1 MSMKKML
8 AVVAAASLVAVAAPA
23 FAANPFSDVPMNHW
37 AYDAVEQMAAKGIL
51 EGYPNGTF
59 KGNRAMTRYEIAQMV
74 ARMMANGVGG
84 ADADKLKALI
94 VEFAPELEALGVK
107 VDGFDGRL
115 TKLEKGLAGWKIS
128 GQMRFDWNHTD
139 PTDKDGHDVAHEHGT
154 KFNRARLFL
163 HRDMENGVSFDM
175 RWHAGRIDRYWLTAK
190 DFLGWKGFT
199 MKAGQFALDWMGD
212 DKLYLNHGAA
222 GVGGSVFEDDAWAMD
237 RGYRGFAFTKSFG
250 FGEVSGF
257 YASDVGNDGLDNF
270 TSNTTKSGEYY
281 GARVKFNLGEKFW
294 LSGNMLINKPGDGW
308 ATAWDPENKA
318 PKAGDEQTWKRK
330 YAEGAEGD
338 VKYYWVAAGTN
349 FRGLQLKGA
358 YMWMKDAWDGKNF
371 DKDGKAWKIILD
383 VPQSMLRFTSLWVEF
398 QKLDSDF
405 KPENVT
411 GVNYAVFSPK
421 YVGKTDAKVLLVAA
435 RQQWNKKF
443 NTYERY
449 AQYKYDSF
457 KDGGVDKG
465 GKDKE
470 FVFGVGYAYTSNLYF
485 DLSYNKLEYADNSDN
500 KVVRFRTILNF

>member
-1 MSMKKML
+1 MKKML

-115 TKLEKGLAGWKIS
+115 SKLEKGLSGWKIS
-128 GQMRFDWNHTD
+128 GQMRFDWNHTE
-139 PTDKDGHDVAHEHGT
+139 PKDAAGNDLPHEHGT

-175 RWHAGRIDRYWLTAK
+175 RWHGGRIDRFWLTAK
-190 DFLGWKGFT
+190 DFLGWQGFT
-199 MKAGQFALDWMGD
+199 FKAGQFALNWMGD
-212 DKLYLNHGAA
+212 DGLYYADGAA
-222 GVGGSVFEDDAWAMD
+222 GVGGSAHEDDAWAMD
-237 RGYRGFAFTKSFG
+237 HGYRGFAIAKTFG
-250 FGEVSGF
+250 FGEFAAF
-257 YASDVGNDGLDNF
+257 YASDIKNDGIDVF
-270 TSNTTKSGEYY
+270 SSNQTKRGEYY
-281 GARVKFNLGEKFW
+281 GARLKFNLGEKFW
-294 LSGNMLINKPGDGW
+294 LSANGLVQKPGTGW
-308 ATAWDPENKA
+308 KYDWDPDDKA
-318 PKAGDEQTWKRK
+318 LLPGPVPGDASVWTRTYEEGKAD
-330 YAEGAEGD
+330 Y
-338 VKYYWVAAGTN
+338 KYYWIGAG
-349 FRGLQLKGA
+349 FKFSGLQLKGA
-358 YMWMKDAWDGKNF
+358 YMWMKNDVDSNKEGN
-371 DKDGKAWKIILD
+371 AWKIILD
-383 VPQSMLRFTSLWVEF
+383 VPQSMLKFTSLWVEF
-398 QKLDSDF
+398 QKLEENW
-405 KPENVT
+405 KPANT
-411 GVNYAVFSPK
+411 HGVNYAVFSPK
-421 YVGKTDAKVLLVAA
+421 HVGEADAKVLFLAA

-443 NTYERY
+443 STYERY
-449 AQYKYDSF
+449 TQYKYD
-457 KDGGVDKG
+457 KDL

-470 FVFGVGYAYTSNLYF
+470 WAVGLGYAYTSNLYF
-485 DLSYNKLEYADNSDN
+485 DLSYNKLDYSDDTEN